1 MGTPYGT
8 CTFCALL
15 GLLVPADAAHPE
27 PTKLQVYGHHGSDVL
42 FPGVETELQGEGVLE
57 WHVKKAGNR
66 EPQWILTYH
75 YGSDEPQIFQK
86 YQHRIIFSVNN
97 ASLRLLSLTPHDEG
111 LYILHLMF
119 VDKNHVLLKVIEPIS
134 EVNVMKIQPSS
145 ESGVRLMCEASGDV
159 WNLTWWNNGRELM
172 QDITRE
178 GNTSELVIKEVGT
191 GSYIC
196 VAWNPVSQLQTS
208 YQITQ
213 ESAVTLYV
221 VGFLIAA
228 VVFSLPVYVSQI
240 SHLICQTPCCEPVKQ
255 KVDEFGL
262 ASFIC
267 WILFLICAV
276 VSACLRLIFSG
287 SSACPACKLAFLV
300 ALGSS
305 LCMEFLWWLLKTW
318 TKSQSQENWMKEM
331 NQWIVKHMKGALT
344 FLRLALRSL
353 VLVGSLSM
361 VLLHFC
367 TDVHAYRKPSRFG
380 WTVSIAVVVP
390 VMAVLLIHWCCRPNG
405 LFGLHNTD
413 RSPKL
418 PGVQERADDMELGIQ
433 PSKVSDHGYRLVPTV
448 DDPTAT

>member
-1 MGTPYGT
+1 MGSPSGT
-8 CTFCALL
+8 STFCALL
-15 GLLVPADAAHPE
+15 LVGALLPSGDAAHPD

-42 FPGVETELQGEGVLE
+42 FPGVATELQGEGVLE
-57 WHVKKAGNR
+57 WHVKKAGDQ
-66 EPQWILTYH
+66 EPLWILTYH

-97 ASLRLLSLTPHDEG
+97 ASLRLLNLTPHDEG

-134 EVNVMKIQPSS
+134 EVKVMKILSS
-145 ESGVRLMCEASGDV
+145 SDSGVRLMCEASGDV

-208 YQITQ
+208 YQIAQ
-213 ESAVTLYV
+213 ESTVTLYV
-221 VGFLIAA
+221 AGFLIAA
-228 VVFSLPVYVSQI
+228 VVFSLPLSI
-240 SHLICQTPCCEPVKQ
+240 SEISLLICQKPCCDPVKQ
-255 KVDEFGL
+255 NVYRFQF

-287 SSACPACKLAFLV
+287 SSACPACNNAFLV

-305 LCMEFLWWLLKTW
+305 LCVEFLWCLRKKW
-318 TKSQSQENWMKEM
+318 TKSQSQDFEM
-331 NQWIVKHMKGALT
+331 NQRIGQNMKGALN

-353 VLVGSLSM
+353 VFVGSLSM
-361 VLLHFC
+361 VLLYFC
-367 TDVHAYRKPSRFG
+367 TDVHAYGKQSHFG

-390 VMAVLLIHWCCRPNG
+390 VVAVLLIHWCCRPKRSTKRSSNCSCNQR
-405 LFGLHNTD
+405 NTD
-413 RSPKL
+413 RSKL
-418 PGVQERADDMELGIQ
+418 
-433 PSKVSDHGYRLVPTV
+433 TV
-448 DDPTAT
+448 VIACR